1 MKIVQSCVWLCLTA
15 FSVIAMPQESAS
27 LPFLA
32 LTNANVIDGISNQPR
47 RQITVLVRDGKILAV
62 GTIIPDGATIIDLKG
77 RWLLPGLIDAHV
89 HVTDVTAQVVLKSG
103 ITTVRT
109 GSAGI
114 NIRDRHRAGDV
125 EFPDVVASR
134 AQVARQPPA
143 AFFNAFTQLADFRDG
158 LRGPDDM
165 RRTVAALTERGAD
178 VIKIMATER
187 AGLAEADPR
196 RRVFTDEE
204 LVAAVQ
210 TATQSGRPVMA
221 HAHADDGAAA
231 AVRAGVRSIEHGTYL
246 SDATLSLMKDRGT
259 FLVPTLAVGL
269 RDVATDGPGP
279 EPSVVVAERS
289 KEMLPL
295 RRAVAAK
302 AWEMGVRIVAGSDSS
317 YNDDLQLPSELQELV
332 RVGMSP
338 MDAIKAATSVAAEC
352 LTIQARTGAIRP
364 GLEADLIVVETD
376 PTVDIRA
383 VRDVVVVLNNGRP
396 AVNRLQR

>member
-1 MKIVQSCVWLCLTA
+1 LLCLTT
-15 FSVIAMPQESAS
+15 FSLIAIPQEPAS

-32 LTNANVIDGISNQPR
+32 LTNANVIDGVSNQPR
-47 RQITVLVRDGKILAV
+47 RDVTVLVRDGKILAV
-62 GTIIPDGATIIDLKG
+62 GTTIADGATIIDLKG
-77 RWLLPGLIDAHV
+77 RWLLPGLIDAHA
-89 HVTDVTAQVVLKSG
+89 HVTDVTAQVALKSG
-103 ITTVRT
+103 ITTLRT

-114 NIRDRHRAGDV
+114 SIRDRHRAGGV

-143 AFFNAFTQLADFRDG
+143 AFFNAFPQLADFRDG

-165 RRTVAALTERGAD
+165 RRMVAALADIGAD

-187 AGLAEADPR
+187 CGLAEADPR

-210 TATQSGRPVMA
+210 AATQLGRPVMA

-269 RDVATDGPGP
+269 RDVATQGPGP

-289 KEMLPL
+289 KEMLTL

-302 AWEMGVRIVAGSDSS
+302 AWKMGVRIVAGSDSS
-317 YNDDLQLPSELQELV
+317 YDDDLQLSSELEELV
-332 RVGMSP
+332 RAGMP
-338 MDAIKAATSVAAEC
+338 PLEAIRAATSVAAEC
-352 LTIQARTGAIRP
+352 LMIQARTGAIRS
-364 GLEADLIVVETD
+364 GLEADLIVVETN
-376 PTVDIRA
+376 PMVDIRA
-383 VRDVVVVLNNGRP
+383 VRQVVLVLNNGRP
-396 AVNRLQR
+396 AVNRLQP

>member
-1 MKIVQSCVWLCLTA
+1 MRIVASCASLCLTIFA
-15 FSVIAMPQESAS
+15 VVAMPQEPAS

-32 LTNANVIDGISNQPR
+32 LTNANVIDGVSNQPR
-47 RQITVLVRDGKILAV
+47 RQMTVLVRDGKILAV
-62 GTIIPDGATIIDLKG
+62 GTTTIPDGATIVNLKG

-89 HVTDVTAQVVLKSG
+89 HVTDVTAQVALKSG

-114 NIRDRHRAGDV
+114 NIRDRHRAGGV

-134 AQVARQPPA
+134 AQVTRQPPA

-165 RRTVAALTERGAD
+165 RRTVAALTQRGAD

-196 RRVFTDEE
+196 RRVFTDDE

-210 TATQSGRPVMA
+210 AATQAGRAVMA
-221 HAHADDGAAA
+221 HAHGDEGAAA

-246 SDATLSLMKDRGT
+246 SDATLSLMKERGT
-259 FLVPTLAVGL
+259 FLVPTIAVGL
-269 RDVATDGPGP
+269 RGIATNGRGP
-279 EPSVVVAERS
+279 EPNVIVAERS
-289 KEMLPL
+289 KGMLPV

-302 AWEMGVRIVAGSDSS
+302 ARKMGIHIVAGSDST
-317 YNDDLQLPSELQELV
+317 YQDDFQLLTELEELV

-338 MDAIKAATSVAAEC
+338 LEAIKAGTSVAAEC
-352 LTIQARTGAIRP
+352 LMIQARTGAIRP

-383 VRDVVVVLNNGRP
+383 VRQVVLVLNNGRP
-396 AVNRLQR
+396 AVNRLQ